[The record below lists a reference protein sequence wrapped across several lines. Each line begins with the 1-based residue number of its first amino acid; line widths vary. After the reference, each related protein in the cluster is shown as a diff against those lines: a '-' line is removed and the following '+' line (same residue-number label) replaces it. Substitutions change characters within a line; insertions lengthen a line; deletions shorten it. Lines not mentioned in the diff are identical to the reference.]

1 MRKLSACTNTLCSI
15 FSTLLNVSVMCWM
28 IKQSLVVRLHK
39 SNLLCW
45 HQYLNFCSH
54 QQLILANR
62 SLTEVVYFA
71 AFTSTVLCACSVLVR
86 NQIIFYLCF
95 VLGFFK
101 TGGRCLL
108 SLLWT
113 FVAVFQAGHC
123 TRKYDNKYRDPCI
136 SVVLKTVLHMK
147 SLLYLQSV
155 FCSFNSCCLPF

>member
-1 MRKLSACTNTLCSI
+1 MI
-15 FSTLLNVSVMCWM
+15 F
-28 IKQSLVVRLHK
+28 
-39 SNLLCW
+39 
-45 HQYLNFCSH
+45 
-54 QQLILANR
+54 ANYG
-62 SLTEVVYFA
+62 LTEVVYFA
-71 AFTSTVLCACSVLVR
+71 AFTFIVLCACSVLVR

-123 TRKYDNKYRDPCI
+123 TRKYDNKYRDPRI
-136 SVVLKTVLHMK
+136 SVVLKTMLHMK

-155 FCSFNSCCLPF
+155 FCSFNSCCLPFYSLSADIFCALMSWSCCLSWPRKCMRWTSM